1 MHRAALRQG
10 EFRGYFKRTHPA
22 PMHISLTRNIMVH
35 HFDRF
40 VCEGLMT
47 AHNFELHQEEA
58 VMFERPHVVVT
69 NRRLLVVRGM
79 AKTKTDAVVPL
90 GEVGAPTKLNGGQQS
105 RVGAGAKLFGGGAA
119 IFIVQIFFEQIS
131 NVGDRVG
138 LILFVTGFMA
148 LLVGGYFLIG
158 SFLGAKPNTLMI
170 FPMADGEEVVVRFPD
185 WDNPEADELTRQ
197 FARAKRA
204 I

>member
-1 MHRAALRQG
+1 
-10 EFRGYFKRTHPA
+10 
-22 PMHISLTRNIMVH
+22 MHISLSHNIMVH

-40 VCEGLMT
+40 VCEGLMA
-47 AHNFELHQEEA
+47 AHYFELHQEET

-79 AKTKTDAVVPL
+79 AKTKTDAMVLL

-119 IFIVQIFFEQIS
+119 IFILQIFFEQIS
-131 NVGDRVG
+131 NVSDRVD
-138 LILFVTGFMA
+138 LILLVTAFMA

-158 SFLGAKPNTLMI
+158 SFLGAKPNPLMI
-170 FPMADGEEVVVRFPD
+170 FPMADGEEIVVRFPD